1 MINCKTGSSRLLDV
15 GLLQK
20 SEESLLCKSCV
31 VKQREKERKA
41 DESAMRKILKDL
53 TAKKLSKYE
62 TQRRFEFFLSTSKK
76 TTVVKRTNLLKNV
89 RLDSRTRRMALLVMP
104 NTRVGTTAQLLG

>member
-1 MINCKTGSSRLLDV
+1 M
-15 GLLQK
+15 
-20 SEESLLCKSCV
+20 

-41 DESAMRKILKDL
+41 DEYAMRKILKDL

-62 TQRRFEFFLSTSKK
+62 TQTRFDFFLSTSKK

-89 RLDSRTRRMALLVMP
+89 RLNSQTERMALLVMP
-104 NTRVGTTAQLLG
+104 HIHVATGAPL